1 MKMRETSRDRDKEP
15 YDNNKVFLNKD
26 RVSMPDVDS
35 DFSPDIRDLVVEYC
49 KKLYGLSSVANITTK
64 GYIQPR
70 GAIRNVT
77 RIIGIERDQKEHY
90 LAIADK
96 VAKLIPM
103 KPNMSFA
110 ICEDEL
116 REHFKP
122 QPEDTEKI
130 AEYKKEVNEVI
141 DQAKLVEGVFL
152 NYGMHAAGVIIADGN
167 PIDDYVP
174 LMRDE
179 KSGDMKVQCD
189 MVQAEEEHGLLK
201 FDFLG
206 LRNLKIVTMAI
217 RSIKRRT
224 GIEIDVEKIP
234 FDDEYVYKN
243 IFANAKTGCVFQF
256 ESSGMKQMLK
266 RAKPDCLEDLIALVS
281 LYRPGPMDFIPQY
294 IENKMN
300 PEKIKYDCPELK
312 PILGKTYGCIVYQE
326 QVMEIVQKLAGFSLS
341 QADNVRRFMSKKKFD
356 KLEHEREAFITGD
369 ETRNIDG
376 CVKRGISKGIANKLF
391 DQMVEFAKYAFN
403 KSHAAAYAV
412 LSYMTA
418 YLKTYYPADYM
429 SAVLNCT
436 DDAKKMP
443 AVLRDCR
450 EIGLKVLP
458 PNINRS
464 QLGFSVSNEGE
475 ILFGLDSVK
484 GTRSAYAAAII
495 QERETN
501 GDYVSFKDFLR
512 RDVTD
517 KSTAENLIK
526 AGALDEFHSNRYAML
541 SIYEEGS
548 AIVSKIKS
556 KQSDVREMETVYEES
571 KEDKKFQTKYKKAK
585 EALEMNEKQLEILRI
600 IDVPEDMKNRMSNEK
615 EVLGNF
621 VSAHPLD
628 EYRVPEDL
636 GCIPIDDLEQT
647 KKKIEV
653 MGIVQN
659 LEIKRRKSD
668 NKPIAFFDLEDK
680 TGIVHVCC
688 FTKAYEKFQE
698 TLAEDLIVKL
708 IGRVNVET
716 DEQSGETLI
725 QLYMENIN
733 PIQPDLEEIIVFI
746 RDMTDWN
753 QKLEETRKAGYI
765 EKEGHPL
772 VIYDLLNGEFRK
784 TRNYVNENILSD
796 KRFETR
802 M

>member
-1 MKMRETSRDRDKEP
+1 
-15 YDNNKVFLNKD
+15 
-26 RVSMPDVDS
+26 
-35 DFSPDIRDLVVEYC
+35 
-49 KKLYGLSSVANITTK
+49 
-64 GYIQPR
+64 
-70 GAIRNVT
+70 
-77 RIIGIERDQKEHY
+77 
-90 LAIADK
+90 
-96 VAKLIPM
+96 M

-116 REHFKP
+116 REVFKAK
-122 QPEDTEKI
+122 PEDAAKTI
-130 AEYKKEVNEVI
+130 EYKKEVNEII

-217 RSIKRRT
+217 RSIKKRIGT
-224 GIEIDVEKIP
+224 EIDVEKIP
-234 FDDEYVYKN
+234 FDDEFVYKN

-256 ESSGMKQMLK
+256 ESSGMKKMLK

-300 PEKIKYDCPELK
+300 PDKIKYDCPELK

-369 ETRNIDG
+369 ETRGIDG
-376 CVKRGISKGIANKLF
+376 CEKRGISKEIANKLF

-412 LSYMTA
+412 LSYITA
-418 YLKTYYPADYM
+418 YLKAYYPADYM

-443 AVLRDCR
+443 SVLRDCR

-458 PNINRS
+458 PDINRS

-475 ILFGLDSVK
+475 ILFGLNSVK

-495 QERETN
+495 QEREAK
-501 GDYVSFKDFLR
+501 GDYVSFKDFLK

-517 KSTAENLIK
+517 KATAESLIK
-526 AGALDEFHSNRYAML
+526 AGALDEFHTNRYAIL

-548 AIVSKIKS
+548 SIVGKIKA
-556 KQSDVREMETVYEES
+556 KQNDVQEMEAVYEAS
-571 KEDKKFQTKYKKAK
+571 KEEKKFQTKYKKAK
-585 EALEMNEKQLEILRI
+585 EALEMNEKQFEILRI
-600 IDVPEDMKNRMSNEK
+600 IDIPEDAKTRMLNEK

-628 EYRVPEDL
+628 GYRVPEDL
-636 GCIPIDDLEQT
+636 GCIPIDDLEPAKQ
-647 KKKIEV
+647 KIAV
-653 MGIVQN
+653 MGIIQN

-668 NKPIAFFDLEDK
+668 NKPMAFFDLEDK

-698 TLAEDLIVKL
+698 ILEEDLIVRL
-708 IGRVNVET
+708 IGQVNFEI
-716 DEQSGETLI
+716 DEQSGETSI
-725 QLYMENIN
+725 QLYMEDIK
-733 PIQPDLEEIIVFI
+733 PIRPDLEEIVIYV

-753 QKLEETRKAGYI
+753 NKLEAIEKAGYM
-765 EKEGHPL
+765 EREGHPL
-772 VIYDLLNGEFRK
+772 LIYDMLNGEFRK
-784 TRNYVNENILSD
+784 TKNYVNEKILTD
-796 KRFETR
+796 INFETR
-802 M
+802 I

>member
-1 MKMRETSRDRDKEP
+1 M
-15 YDNNKVFLNKD
+15 
-26 RVSMPDVDS
+26 
-35 DFSPDIRDLVVEYC
+35 
-49 KKLYGLSSVANITTK
+49 ANITTK

-70 GAIRNVT
+70 GAIRNVA
-77 RIIGIERDQKEHY
+77 RIIGIEKDQKEHY

-96 VAKLIPM
+96 VAKMVPI

-116 REHFKP
+116 REAFKP
-122 QPEDTEKI
+122 QPEDTIER
-130 AEYKKEVNEVI
+130 ANYKKEVNEII

-217 RSIKRRT
+217 RSIKKRI
-224 GIEIDVEKIP
+224 GIEINVEKIP

-256 ESSGMKQMLK
+256 ESSGMKKMLK

-300 PEKIKYDCPELK
+300 PDKIKYDCPELK

-369 ETRNIDG
+369 ETRGIEG
-376 CVKRGISKGIANKLF
+376 CVKRGISKEIANKLF

-412 LSYMTA
+412 LSYITA
-418 YLKTYYPADYM
+418 YLKAYYPADYM

-436 DDAKKMP
+436 DDTKKMP
-443 AVLRDCR
+443 SVLRDCR

-458 PNINRS
+458 PDINRS
-464 QLGFSVSNEGE
+464 QLGFSVSSEGE

-484 GTRSAYAAAII
+484 GTRSAYVAAII
-495 QERETN
+495 RERETKGN
-501 GDYVSFKDFLR
+501 YVSFKDFLK

-517 KSTAENLIK
+517 KPTAENLIK
-526 AGALDEFHSNRYAML
+526 AGAFDEFHSNRYAML
-541 SIYEEGS
+541 NSYEAGS
-548 AIVSKIKS
+548 DLIGKIKD
-556 KQSDVREMETVYEES
+556 KRKNIQEMEESSVELKEE
-571 KEDKKFQTKYKKAK
+571 KRFQTKLKKAK
-585 EALEMNEKQLEILRI
+585 EALEMNEQQFDILRI
-600 IDVPEDMKNRMSNEK
+600 IDTPEDMKTRMLNEK

-628 EYRVPEDL
+628 EYRIPEDL
-636 GCIPIDDLEQT
+636 GCIPIDDLEVT
-647 KKKIEV
+647 KEKVEV
-653 MGIVQN
+653 MGIIQN
-659 LEIKRRKSD
+659 LEIKRKKTD
-668 NKPIAFFDLEDK
+668 NKPMAFFDLEDK
-680 TGIVHVCC
+680 TGIIHVCC

-698 TLAEDLIVKL
+698 VLEEDLIVRL
-708 IGRVNVET
+708 IGQVNSET
-716 DEQSGETLI
+716 DEQSEETSMQI
-725 QLYMENIN
+725 YMEGIS
-733 PIQPDLEEIIVFI
+733 PIHPDLEEIMICI
-746 RDMTDWN
+746 RDMTEWN
-753 QKLEETRKAGYI
+753 KELKNIRRTSYI
-765 EKEGHPL
+765 EQEGHPL

-784 TRNYVNENILSD
+784 TRYYVSEKILTD
-796 KRFETR
+796 DHFEVR